1 MEAFLKKAFITG
13 FLLITILISFSLI
26 SPQLVFC
33 DNPSESL
40 STDVPIK
47 APKKNKKKHKKSKS
61 GKVKV
66 SKSSTGPQDEISD
79 QTDVSQQADSTEN
92 KKKR

>member
-13 FLLITILISFSLI
+13 FLFITILISFSLI
-26 SPQLVFC
+26 RPQLVFC
-33 DNPSESL
+33 DIPSESL
-40 STDVPIK
+40 LSDVPVK
-47 APKKNKKKHKKSKS
+47 VPKKSKKKHKKSKS
-61 GKVKV
+61 GKMKV
-66 SKSSTGPQDEISD
+66 SKSSDGPQDEISD

>member
-1 MEAFLKKAFITG
+1 M
-13 FLLITILISFSLI
+13 
-26 SPQLVFC
+26 
-33 DNPSESL
+33 
-40 STDVPIK
+40 K
-47 APKKNKKKHKKSKS
+47 APKKSKKKHKKSKL

-66 SKSSTGPQDEISD
+66 SKSSNGPQDEISD

>member
-1 MEAFLKKAFITG
+1 MKKAFITG
-13 FLLITILISFSLI
+13 FLFITFMISFSFI
-26 SPQLVFC
+26 RPQLVFC
-33 DNPSESL
+33 DSPSKSI
-40 STDVPIK
+40 STDVPMK

>member
-1 MEAFLKKAFITG
+1 M
-13 FLLITILISFSLI
+13 
-26 SPQLVFC
+26 
-33 DNPSESL
+33 
-40 STDVPIK
+40 K

>member
-1 MEAFLKKAFITG
+1 MKKALITSFLFIT
-13 FLLITILISFSLI
+13 FLISFSLI
-26 SPQLVFC
+26 RPQLVFC
-33 DNPSESL
+33 DSPSESL
-40 STDVPIK
+40 STDVPMK
-47 APKKNKKKHKKSKS
+47 APKKSKKKHKKSKL

-66 SKSSTGPQDEISD
+66 SKSSNGPQDEISD